1 MFKVIWYAQAYVNKA
16 IWRKSGADEMNIQ
29 QWSSEKERLEEFL
42 KTNVHVMIKSASIHM
57 WKPNYM
63 NML

>member
-29 QWSSEKERLEEFL
+29 Q
-42 KTNVHVMIKSASIHM
+42 
-57 WKPNYM
+57 
-63 NML
+63 